1 MVRNCAGVCRY
12 SSIKLKLL
20 LKVEASL
27 SNLSLSLSLPTPFH
41 AFFLFSSSLLPN
53 SPTFYPYP
61 LFLKFHGLFLILST
75 NDLFPLFLSLSP
87 SLSVCPPGPPR
98 IRPMKNITAVA
109 GRNTFIN
116 CRVIG
121 YPYYSI
127 NWYKEGLLLP
137 DNHRQVEFTFCNSA
151 QNQQ

>member
-1 MVRNCAGVCRY
+1 MTP
-12 SSIKLKLL
+12 
-20 LKVEASL
+20 
-27 SNLSLSLSLPTPFH
+27 LSLPCPLHPFLIFLQFHNWLLTPSTNH
-41 AFFLFSSSLLPN
+41 FFFSLVSGQLILHPFLSSCFLLP
-53 SPTFYPYP
+53 
-61 LFLKFHGLFLILST
+61 
-75 NDLFPLFLSLSP
+75 
-87 SLSVCPPGPPR
+87 SVFPGPPR

-137 DNHRQVEFTFCNSA
+137 DNHRQVGFTPQCVVTCVVANLKMCFKA
-151 QNQQ
+151 ILKPALH